1 MNIEQ
6 MKKDRDD
13 AIQKMMQSQKT
24 ANMYEG
30 IVVYLNENIT
40 KEDSIV
46 GESVEVED
54 ES

>member
-13 AIQKMMQSQKT
+13 AIQKMMQSQKA

-30 IVVYLNENIT
+30 IAAYLNGNIT

-46 GESVEVED
+46 EESAEAND